1 MEEIKTQ
8 VMAIVHGKSEFHLCN
23 NIKSN
28 LKIKHEI
35 ISKNKGK
42 HSIQVTSVM
51 HILNNS
57 QFESLSKFKR
67 SFPDVEVV
75 KRKLINFKL
84 FIIMDVDDCNTE
96 QIKRSFIDK
105 TMFKGHWLYDYI
117 VPIYNDPHLE
127 KTMMHL
133 NIPVT
138 KKKDYIKIFPT
149 NHGDSN
155 YEMIKDLANKLEKCR
170 TSNLEQY
177 INYCLEIAKKQ
188 VKKI

>member
-1 MEEIKTQ
+1 MKEIKTQ

-57 QFESLSKFKR
+57 QFESLNKFKR
-67 SFPDVEVV
+67 SFPDVEVA

>member
-1 MEEIKTQ
+1 
-8 VMAIVHGKSEFHLCN
+8 
-23 NIKSN
+23 
-28 LKIKHEI
+28 
-35 ISKNKGK
+35 
-42 HSIQVTSVM
+42 
-51 HILNNS
+51 
-57 QFESLSKFKR
+57 
-67 SFPDVEVV
+67 
-75 KRKLINFKL
+75 
-84 FIIMDVDDCNTE
+84 MDVDDCNTE

>member
-1 MEEIKTQ
+1 MKEIKTQ

-57 QFESLSKFKR
+57 QFESLNKFKR
-67 SFPDVEVV
+67 SFPDVEVA

-155 YEMIKDLANKLEKCR
+155 YEMIKDLANKFEKCR